1 MARKTGYLASITL
14 IPTLPPLI
22 FRFQFNPELL
32 SEKKSYKYKE
42 ANSYGA
48 WGFDQ
53 TSAASGF
60 FGTLT
65 GFMNDLNEIGSRI
78 IATKPL
84 EAQEGDQRTF
94 SIDFALDA
102 TVPGP
107 MDGDSHYNGSIEPDL
122 AVLRAFMVPTLD
134 VIEVTKLLI
143 NGDVPCLNRPPA
155 CNLFYGGLSVTCVMT
170 DLNIKVTAF
179 QDDGTAS
186 RAEVSVTLKEQ
197 SFSLTPIIEFFTRN
211 INIAKSYNRQGFG
224 SDVLATT
231 PIVNLF
237 AP

>member
-22 FRFQFNPELL
+22 FRFQFNPDML
-32 SEKKSYKYKE
+32 SERKSYRYKE
-42 ANSYGA
+42 ANSFGA
-48 WGFDQ
+48 WKFDQ
-53 TSAASGF
+53 TAAASGF

-65 GFMNDLNEIGSRI
+65 GLMNDVNEIGSLI

-94 SIDFALDA
+94 AIDFNLDA
-102 TVPGP
+102 TLPGP
-107 MDGDSHYNGSIEPDL
+107 LDDNDHYGGSIEPDL
-122 AVLRAFMVPTLD
+122 AVLRSFMVPALD
-134 VIEVTKLLI
+134 IIEIGKLLI
-143 NGDVPCLNRPPA
+143 SGDVPCLNKPPP

-179 QDDGTAS
+179 QDDGTAA
-186 RAEVSVTLKEQ
+186 RADVSVTLKEQ
-197 SFSLTPIIEFFTRN
+197 SFSLTPIAEFFTRN
-211 INIAKSYNRQGFG
+211 INVAKSYDRAGIG
-224 SDVLATT
+224 SDILNTT

-237 AP
+237 T

>member
-1 MARKTGYLASITL
+1 MANRKTGYLASITL

-22 FRFQFNPELL
+22 FRFQFNPDLL
-32 SEKKSYKYKE
+32 SEKKSYRYRE
-42 ANSYGA
+42 ANSFGA
-48 WGFDQ
+48 WKFDQ

-65 GFMNDLNEIGSRI
+65 GIVNDLNEIGSLI

-94 SIDFALDA
+94 SIDFSLDA

-107 MDGDSHYNGSIEPDL
+107 LDDTDHYGGSIEPDL

-134 VIEVTKLLI
+134 VIEIGKLLI
-143 NGDVPCLNRPPA
+143 NRDPPCLNRPPV

-186 RAEVSVTLKEQ
+186 RADVSVTLKEQ
-197 SFSLTPIIEFFTRN
+197 SFSLTPITEFITRN
-211 INIAKSYNRQGFG
+211 INVAKSFKRKGIG
-224 SDVLATT
+224 SDILATT
-231 PIVNLF
+231 PILNLF
-237 AP
+237 S

>member
-1 MARKTGYLASITL
+1 MATRKTGYLASITL

-42 ANSYGA
+42 ANSFGA

-53 TSAASGF
+53 TSAASGIDKI
-60 FGTLT
+60 T
-65 GFMNDLNEIGSRI
+65 GFINDLNEIGSRI

-107 MDGDSHYNGSIEPDL
+107 LDGDSHYGGSIEPDL

-134 VIEVTKLLI
+134 VIEVTKLI
-143 NGDVPCLNRPPA
+143 ISGDVPCLNRPPV

-170 DLNIKVTAF
+170 DQNIKVTAF

-197 SFSLTPIIEFFTRN
+197 SFSLTPITEFFTRN
-211 INIAKSYNRQGFG
+211 INIAKSYSRQGFG